1 MTLLK
6 KTLRTKPNQVTK
18 LTKKKENS
26 IANFICTLCVF
37 VCVCACLSLSV
48 LKNSIQE
55 PSLYTLFISELAAA
69 SFLASLAGI
78 CLTLRICRVFV
89 FCALNNNTQLLIVAY
104 FQARPLLLY
113 IRLSSS
119 CICPSYSFPSL
130 ATPTAAVKLCIKE
143 TQTSPTSLS
152 ARPYYMKKAA

>member
-26 IANFICTLCVF
+26 IANFICTLCV
-37 VCVCACLSLSV
+37 CVCLSLCV

-104 FQARPLLLY
+104 FQARLLVLY

-143 TQTSPTSLS
+143 TQPPPTSLS